1 MDGVEMSRKEMMH
14 VVQLLREDMI
24 CNQRIMEEFPF
35 EEEAERSMQR
45 SKNIL
50 LKICA
55 VTLLEAYEPSDT
67 ETMAER
73 NRLN

>member
-1 MDGVEMSRKEMMH
+1 MDGIELSRREMMH
-14 VVQLLREDMI
+14 MVELLREDLV

-35 EEEAERSMQR
+35 EEPAERSMQR

-55 VTLLEAYEPSDT
+55 ATLLEAYEPNDT
-67 ETMAER
+67 EKVAKR